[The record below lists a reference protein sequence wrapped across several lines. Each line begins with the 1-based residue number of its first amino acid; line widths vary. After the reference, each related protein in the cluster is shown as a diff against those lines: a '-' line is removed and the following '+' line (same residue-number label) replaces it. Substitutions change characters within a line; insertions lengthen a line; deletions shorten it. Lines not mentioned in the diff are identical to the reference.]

1 MLQSAWRMSSCACS
15 KRESVIHSRINRV
28 TSDASHPPLVFR
40 LGDLLMAGW
49 LTARDVSFISLQSAV
64 FCAECEL
71 ISQNNTRYCL
81 ACGSQAVLS
90 LSRVMGGSLLE
101 QSTAN
106 LIQDAALDRMVREL
120 LQTVPEPAMVSHP
133 AGHVAEHLP
142 AHRHHLRT
150 QSASPAIAPGA
161 WSLGLEE
168 CSAFDLDLEP
178 AISLIADRAQVMTGA
193 TGAAIA
199 LRRGNE
205 IVCRARAGRTAPDLG
220 VRLQTQ
226 SGISGQCVRSGEV
239 LLCHDTESDPQVDI
253 ASSRRLG
260 VRSILVAPLRH
271 FRRTLGIFEVLS
283 AAPYAFD
290 HRDVATL
297 QLLSGMMVA
306 AISRIAGRKPAQT

>member
-1 MLQSAWRMSSCACS
+1 
-15 KRESVIHSRINRV
+15 
-28 TSDASHPPLVFR
+28 
-40 LGDLLMAGW
+40 MAGW
-49 LTARDVSFISLQSAV
+49 LTARDVNFISLQSAV

-71 ISQNNTRYCL
+71 ISQNNTRSCL
-81 ACGSQAVLS
+81 ACGSQALLS
-90 LSRVMGGSLLE
+90 LSRVMGGSLLD

-106 LIQDAALDRMVREL
+106 LIQDAALDRLVREL
-120 LQTVPEPAMVSHP
+120 LQTVPTPAPLSHP
-133 AGHVAEHLP
+133 ASHVSEHLP

-150 QSASPAIAPGA
+150 ISASAVTGPEA
-161 WSLGLEE
+161 WPLGLEE

-199 LRRGNE
+199 LRRGDE

-306 AISRIAGRKPAQT
+306 AISRIAGRKPAQS

>member
-1 MLQSAWRMSSCACS
+1 MYRWM
-15 KRESVIHSRINRV
+15 
-28 TSDASHPPLVFR
+28 
-40 LGDLLMAGW
+40 
-49 LTARDVSFISLQSAV
+49 TARDVSFISLQAAI

-71 ISQNNTRYCL
+71 ISPNNTPYCL
-81 ACGSQAVLS
+81 ACGSKALLS
-90 LSRVMGGSLLE
+90 LSRVMGGSLLH

-120 LQTVPEPAMVSHP
+120 LQTVPAPMMVPQPARQ
-133 AGHVAEHLP
+133 VAEHLP
-142 AHRHHLRT
+142 PQRHHLRGE
-150 QSASPAIAPGA
+150 SSPPAVAPEG
-161 WSLGLEE
+161 WPTTLEE
-168 CSAFDLDLEP
+168 GSAFDLDLEP

-199 LRRGNE
+199 LRRGEE

-220 VRLQTQ
+220 VRLQMQT
-226 SGISGQCVRSGEV
+226 GISGQCVRSGKV
-239 LLCHDTESDPQVDI
+239 LLCHDTESDPQVDV

-306 AISRIAGRKPAQT
+306 AISRIAGRDSAQH